1 MVDVYIYN
9 ICMYIANFASYVSGW
24 IDIDDTDN
32 NMHVIGAIMRYP
44 NHPMVSWV
52 IAERRDALGR
62 KAEEQGTDMRM
73 QRQILEIRGNWSETF
88 TCV

>member
-1 MVDVYIYN
+1 
-9 ICMYIANFASYVSGW
+9 
-24 IDIDDTDN
+24 
-32 NMHVIGAIMRYP
+32 MHVIGAIMRYP

-73 QRQILEIRGNWSETF
+73 QRQILEIRGN
-88 TCV
+88 